1 MICILMK
8 QNYYQPYLQHL
19 HTFLFW
25 MFFKFT
31 HFMRAFVKKQVN
43 ICNLWK
49 IVFTFAPNSE
59 LNGGYFARQLLI

>member
-19 HTFLFW
+19 YTFLPW
-25 MFFKFT
+25 IFFKFT

-43 ICNLWK
+43 ICNL
-49 IVFTFAPNSE
+49 
-59 LNGGYFARQLLI
+59 